1 MLLSTSF
8 KLLSVAVDLYL
19 IAGSLDK
26 KLKGILEY
34 FRTVGFLGNI
44 PLSTSDRLSDDN
56 EDVAGD
62 RLGSTTLLF
71 SSILET
77 VFDFSC
83 ASVKYVF
90 VVTGSVCD
98 FRCVSCSYSGS
109 SRGGASLGLVA
120 SGGRGADFFLRPR
133 STNSLQFSLVIYS
146 IKI

>member
-1 MLLSTSF
+1 M
-8 KLLSVAVDLYL
+8 
-19 IAGSLDK
+19 
-26 KLKGILEY
+26 
-34 FRTVGFLGNI
+34 GNI

-83 ASVKYVF
+83 GSAIYIF

-98 FRCVSCSYSGS
+98 FLCISGSLSGS
-109 SRGGASLGLVA
+109 SCGGASLGLF
-120 SGGRGADFFLRPR
+120 SRGGRGAAFFLRPK
-133 STNSLQFSLVIYS
+133 NMKNLFIIYFYDS
-146 IKI
+146 